1 VTQIGAQSRPP
12 IAISVK
18 EAAQML
24 GISKSHAYDLIRQD
38 ELPHVRLGRRV
49 VVPYRE
55 LEEWVRRHIDGDGY
69 CDDPSRALPR
79 AAAADA
85 SAAAKAW
92 A

>member
-1 VTQIGAQSRPP
+1 MTQIVQSRPP
-12 IAISVK
+12 LTISVK

-55 LEEWVRRHIDGDGY
+55 LEEWVSRHIDGNGY
-69 CDDPSRALPR
+69 SDATSRALPR

>member
-1 VTQIGAQSRPP
+1 MIQIDGQSRPP
-12 IAISVK
+12 ITVSVRD
-18 EAAQML
+18 AARLL

-55 LEEWVRRHIDGDGY
+55 LEEWVVRHIGGDGY
-69 CDDPSRALPR
+69 SSAESSARPS

>member
-1 VTQIGAQSRPP
+1 MSPVNAQARPP
-12 IAISVK
+12 ITISVK

-38 ELPHVRLGRRV
+38 QLPHVRLGRRV

-55 LEEWVRRHIDGDGY
+55 LEEWVRRRIGGDGY
-69 CDDPSRALPR
+69 SDDASRALPS